1 MTVYLAMVV
10 FLASLILEQLIPLS
24 NTGGYSTLNA
34 PYPPPYKYRYSVD
47 YVNIT
52 PQDVLNAGKSMR
64 FSPASVNESP
74 VILIPGDEE
83 FENALT
89 KVLSYCPKDITVEQF
104 CNASDLVG
112 FLDLPNGTLLGS
124 ANYSILSPYQ
134 GFKLNITLTDPP
146 EYDLAYPPSA
156 DASMRTYFATPI
168 PPGEELHVSGH
179 YEPRIV
185 RHEPGQNCDE
195 WSCEEGMIVV
205 VKKVF
210 TVKFSNGL
218 TLTDERG
225 DVTFFFAHHDGCA
238 SQTNSHVRVIHCRDS
253 DGSYY
258 VRKVEMVF
266 RNEDWESRWP
276 PEYDIRGI
284 LKRGTIT
291 ITGYHGN
298 ATKLLID
305 CPTYYACYPYMSD
318 GENCYSFRGKGTVQL
333 QKSNESVWSASFIFP
348 LYYRG
353 DAFVTASC
361 SLYLT
366 DSVNTSFFNITRTC
380 PLGSFYYYYRPPY
393 CEPDGSCIMEPA
405 EYFTSSWIPAPD
417 HAKKPYTCPKESRN
431 AAEEFTLRA
440 LAEAVKNRTEDR
452 IERVLENAS
461 KDSQWNDLFD
471 NLNRE
476 DARKLLQYF
485 YLVQIPL
492 NIERN
497 DSLNYTPLE
506 AIIRQKASKNVIY
519 ALTPLFENTTR
530 VNTTRTLCTLSQ
542 NWSRAVECTVSFIQL
557 EAERFGKTLYN
568 SSCGRYFAAEL
579 VEIRKPSIADAQ
591 KYIRMPEKMQFVKGY
606 SPSPGIKYPQ
616 EEECEI

>member
-1 MTVYLAMVV
+1 MAIYFAVVV
-10 FLASLILEQLIPLS
+10 FLASLILEQLVPLS
-24 NTGGYSTLNA
+24 NTGGYNTPNIPNPS
-34 PYPPPYKYRYSVD
+34 PYKYKYYVD

-52 PQDVLNAGKSMR
+52 PQDVLNAGESMR

-74 VILIPGDEE
+74 IILIPGDKE
-83 FENALT
+83 FKNALT
-89 KVLSYCPKDITVEQF
+89 EVLSYCPKDITVEQF

-112 FLDLPNGTLLGS
+112 FLDLSNGTLLGS
-124 ANYSILSPYQ
+124 TNYSILSPYQ

-156 DASMRTYFATPI
+156 DAFIRTDFAPS
-168 PPGEELHVSGH
+168 GEELHVSGH
-179 YEPRIV
+179 YEPQVV
-185 RHEPGQNCDE
+185 RHEPEKNCNE
-195 WSCEEGMIVV
+195 WGCEDGMIVV

-210 TVKFSNGL
+210 KVKFSSGL
-218 TLTDERG
+218 TLADEG
-225 DVTFFFAHHDGCA
+225 ENVTFFFAHHDGCT

-253 DGSYY
+253 SGGYY
-258 VRKVEMVF
+258 VKKVEMVF
-266 RNEDWESRWP
+266 ENEDWESRWP

-284 LKRGTIT
+284 PKRGTIT

-305 CPTYYACYPYMSD
+305 CPTYYTCYPYMED
-318 GENCYSFRGKGTVQL
+318 DENCYNLGGRGIVQL
-333 QKSNESVWSASFIFP
+333 QKSNESAWSTSVIFP

-366 DSVNTSFFNITRTC
+366 DSVNTPFFNITRTC

-393 CEPDGSCIMEPA
+393 CEPSGSCILEPA

-440 LAEAVKNRTEDR
+440 LAEAVKNRVEGR
-452 IERVLENAS
+452 IQRVLENAS
-461 KDSQWNDLFD
+461 KDNQWDNLFD
-471 NLNRE
+471 SLSRE

-485 YLVQIPL
+485 YLIQIPL

-506 AIIRQKASKNVIY
+506 AIIKQKASKSVIY
-519 ALTPLFENTTR
+519 TLTLLFENTTR
-530 VNTTRTLCTLSQ
+530 VETTRTLCTLNQ

-557 EAERFGKTLYN
+557 EAEKFGKTLYN
-568 SSCGRYFAAEL
+568 SPCGRYFAAEL

-591 KYIRMPEKMQFVKGY
+591 KYIRIPEKMHFVKGY
-606 SPSPGIKYPQ
+606 PPSPGIKYPQ
-616 EEECEI
+616 EEECKT